1 MKTKIY
7 NLIGGGSITFQKSSY
22 TVHEKMPD
30 RQNNFK
36 KKFINKIKNLKYYY
50 QKKNNNVAL
59 KVLDQIYLNAKNNY
73 LSILKNK
80 KKIKTKW
87 NIDFKI
93 YKNFEINQR
102 CLIDKNK
109 SKFLKTYNLKNY
121 ISNSKNIFNLECYIE
136 YQLFRSLLTGKF
148 PWNTSLSGST
158 IMYKRIPNKFNVDMI
173 FSLNFLRV

>member
-1 MKTKIY
+1 M
-7 NLIGGGSITFQKSSY
+7 
-22 TVHEKMPD
+22 V
-30 RQNNFK
+30 
-36 KKFINKIKNLKYYY
+36 
-50 QKKNNNVAL
+50 
-59 KVLDQIYLNAKNNY
+59 
-73 LSILKNK
+73 
-80 KKIKTKW
+80 KKI
-87 NIDFKI
+87 KI